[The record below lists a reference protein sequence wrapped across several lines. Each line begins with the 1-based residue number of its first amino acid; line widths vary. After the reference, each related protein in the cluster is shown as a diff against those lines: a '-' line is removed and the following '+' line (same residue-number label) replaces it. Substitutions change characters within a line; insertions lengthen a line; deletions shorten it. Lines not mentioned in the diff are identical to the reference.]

1 MRVTEKNHRG
11 DAAHGATRDA
21 AATEGATLV
30 HAGDAHSAATA
41 HSTTT
46 DAKVRIRLHD
56 TEDSLRDRF
65 DEPIARA
72 TEITRATLATFP
84 VRLWRHFLNRNGFL
98 LAAGVSYQ
106 ALFAFFAGIY
116 VAFATAGIWLGG
128 SPAAVKGIIA
138 IINSYIPGLIS
149 DSGGLITP
157 EHAAEIAT
165 NTTGLLSITGL
176 IALGALVW
184 TAIGWVTFSRRAV
197 RDIFG
202 LVPDRRNYFLLKARD
217 LLAAT
222 LFALAL
228 IVGATLGAVGSVAL
242 DWVLGL
248 FGLTIGSTWINAFVR
263 IGSGVVSFA
272 LNTVA
277 LAAMFRFLTGT
288 SLRWRV
294 IWPGAAV
301 GGAALTVLQLGTGLL
316 LTYTPSN
323 PLLAT
328 FAVFIGLL
336 LWFRLQG
343 VVMLVAASWVAT
355 ASKDKYLPL
364 THETE
369 AERLAREHEAL
380 KITANVRLREAHAAR
395 ERAPWYKAWAAA
407 HKLREAQA
415 ELARVEASVPEKH
428 AKSGS
433 LFE

>member
-1 MRVTEKNHRG
+1 MTEKNHRG
-11 DAAHGATRDA
+11 EPAPGVAKGAAPDAEATPAHGDDDTAL
-21 AATEGATLV
+21 G
-30 HAGDAHSAATA
+30 SAL
-41 HSTTT
+41 
-46 DAKVRIRLHD
+46 RLRLKD
-56 TEDSLRDRF
+56 SEDSLRDRF

-72 TEITRATLATFP
+72 TKITRATLATFP

-116 VAFATAGIWLGG
+116 VAFATAGIWLGA
-128 SPAAVKGIIA
+128 SPAAINGVIA

-157 EHAAEIAT
+157 AHAAEIAT
-165 NTTGLLSITGL
+165 STSSVLTITG
-176 IALGALVW
+176 IVALGALIW

-217 LLAAT
+217 LFAAA

-228 IVGATLGAVGSVAL
+228 IVGATLSAAGSVAL
-242 DWVLGL
+242 DWVLSL
-248 FGLTIGSTWINAFVR
+248 FGLTIDSTWISAFVR

-301 GGAALTVLQLGTGLL
+301 GGVALTVLQLGTGLL
-316 LTYTPSN
+316 LTYSPSN

-328 FAVFIGLL
+328 FAIFIGLL

-364 THETE
+364 TQETE
-369 AERLAREHEAL
+369 EERLAREHEAL

-395 ERAPWYKAWAAA
+395 ARAPWYGVWAAERE
-407 HKLREAQA
+407 LREAQA
-415 ELARVEASVPEKH
+415 ELARVEASAPQNA